1 MFWLLLLSSAAP
13 ISSCASSDAPWV
25 ELKGRRFEVEV
36 VSDDASRARGLMFRE
51 SMAADRG
58 MLFIFEREEPL
69 AFWMKNT
76 RIPLD
81 IFYFDSARRL
91 VSVAAGVPPCGTPQ
105 CPNYPSAAP
114 ARYTLELNAGMAR
127 QLQAE
132 RGDELL
138 IDPAIVAALQVDSP

>member
-13 ISSCASSDAPWV
+13 LSGCASSDAPWV
-25 ELKGRRFEVEV
+25 ELKGRRFAVEV
-36 VSDDASRARGLMFRE
+36 VSDDAARARGLMFRD
-51 SMAADRG
+51 SMADDRG
-58 MLFIFEREEPL
+58 MLFIFEREERL

-81 IFYFDSARRL
+81 IFYFDSRRRL
-91 VSVAAGVPPCGTPQ
+91 VSVAAGVPPCSTPQ
-105 CPNYPSAAP
+105 CPSYPSAAP

-138 IDPAIVAALQVDSP
+138 IDPAIVAAHKVDSP